1 MIEANIHPEP
11 IPARVMRQV
20 ASGTLDEARLLP
32 APDKRERDVRK
43 SLARL
48 AEHKSWYQFAAGQAY
63 VMLHG
68 KAAGQR
74 NAGITLVRE
83 ATRWRAEVK
92 RYAPD
97 GLAGFDALIQHA
109 LSNPVP
115 LPQRQ
120 DRP

>member
-32 APDKRERDVRK
+32 APD
-43 SLARL
+43 
-48 AEHKSWYQFAAGQAY
+48 
-63 VMLHG
+63 
-68 KAAGQR
+68 
-74 NAGITLVRE
+74 
-83 ATRWRAEVK
+83 
-92 RYAPD
+92 